1 MDATIVTAMAGVLGS
16 LVGGTATAATAW
28 ITQRTLAKRE
38 MFLSE
43 LGKREA
49 LYGEFIGEC
58 SRLLIDALTHSLE
71 EPAQLMS
78 AYALANRIRLSA
90 SGAVLEE
97 AEHVIRQIAEQYF
110 SHNIAIGEIRELVRS
125 EVTDP
130 LRPFAEAC
138 RVELESLRAAL

>member
-16 LVGGTATAATAW
+16 LVGGSATAATAW

-38 MFLSE
+38 MFRSE
-43 LGKREA
+43 LDKREA
-49 LYGEFIGEC
+49 LYGELIGEC
-58 SRLLIDALTHSLE
+58 SKLLIDALTHSLE
-71 EPAQLMS
+71 DPAQLMS

-90 SGAVLEE
+90 SDAVLEE
-97 AEHVIRQIAEQYF
+97 AEHVIRRIAEQYF
-110 SHNIAIGEIRELVRS
+110 SHNIAIGEIREFVRS
-125 EVTDP
+125 EAADP

>member
-1 MDATIVTAMAGVLGS
+1 MEAPIIAAMAGVLGS

-38 MFLSE
+38 MFRSE

-58 SRLLIDALTHSLE
+58 SKLLIDALTHPLE
-71 EPAQLMS
+71 DPAQLMS

-90 SGAVLEE
+90 SNAVLEQ
-97 AEHVIRQIAEQYF
+97 AEHVIRRIAEQYF
-110 SHNIAIGEIRELVRS
+110 SHNMSIGEIREIVRS
-125 EVTDP
+125 DKDDP

-138 RVELESLRAAL
+138 RVELESLRSAV